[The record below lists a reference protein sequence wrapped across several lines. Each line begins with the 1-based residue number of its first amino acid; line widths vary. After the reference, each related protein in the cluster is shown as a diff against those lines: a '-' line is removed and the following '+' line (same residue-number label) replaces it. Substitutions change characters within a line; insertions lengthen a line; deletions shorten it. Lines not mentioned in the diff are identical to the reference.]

1 LLGETL
7 LEAVER
13 DAGEGI
19 ARGNGAAGAGIAA
32 LEMDF
37 ADLEADGAALV
48 FGEEPVFPEGRH
60 AINFQRGAE
69 AEADFVEG
77 EAREPFANG
86 LERSGGDDGGA
97 VGDGV
102 VGKTAGGVADED
114 LLLEEDAEPFGGVF
128 VALGERKRVHGNVA
142 AVAGNRQSDTAQIGR
157 EGGADQVNGGSALAI
172 NPAAIHGIDRPGAV
186 EREAAGRT
194 DARLA
199 DDDGVERFDGMEAQ
213 IREARSLVCG
223 GTKRV

>member
-1 LLGETL
+1 M
-7 LEAVER
+7 EAFDG

-19 ARGNGAAGAGIAA
+19 ARGNGAARTGIAA
-32 LEMDF
+32 LEMNF
-37 ADLEADGAALV
+37 ADLESHDAALV
-48 FGEEPVFPEGRH
+48 FTKELVFPEGGH
-60 AINFQRGAE
+60 AIDFERGAE
-69 AEADFVEG
+69 AETDFVQG
-77 EAREPFANG
+77 EPGEPFADG
-86 LERSGGDDGGA
+86 LERSRGDDGGA

-172 NPAAIHGIDRPGAV
+172 NPAAIHGIERPGAV